1 MLTAIAD
8 RLWVAEQPLHFYGLP
23 IFSRMTVIALPN
35 QDLIVISPITPTP
48 QLTQALDQIGT
59 VRYIIAPNLYHHLFA
74 QDFANHYPEAEF
86 WAVNGI
92 LAKRPDLK
100 PDKILIES
108 TGNIGEDVLY
118 LNFPAFRVFDVTGN
132 MPFNEYLFLHRPS
145 KTLVITDAAF
155 NFGAESHG
163 AIRLLAKVLGMYGK
177 LRPTFLERF
186 ALRDRESALATL
198 HETLTWD
205 FDRVIMAHGSIIQT
219 QGKAQ
224 WRSSCEWY
232 LQTSN
237 I

>member
-1 MLTAIAD
+1 L
-8 RLWVAEQPLHFYGLP
+8 
-23 IFSRMTVIALPN
+23 ALPKRS
-35 QDLIVISPITPTP
+35 DTTPRLTRILP
-48 QLTQALDQIGT
+48 DAHPKRVERGAAAGEAQLTQALDQIGT

-92 LAKRPDLK
+92 LTKRPDLK
-100 PDKILIES
+100 PDKILTEA

-118 LNFPAFRVFDVTGN
+118 LNFPAFRVFDITGN

-145 KTLVITDAAF
+145 KTLVITDTAF
-155 NFGAESHG
+155 HFGAESHG
-163 AIRLLAKVLGMYGK
+163 AIQLLAKVLGMYGK
-177 LRPTFLERF
+177 LRPTFLERL

-198 HETLTWD
+198 RETLTWD

>member
-8 RLWVAEQPLHFYGLP
+8 RLWVAEQPLRFYGLP

-74 QDFANHYPEAEF
+74 QDFVNHYPEAEF

-92 LAKRPDLK
+92 LEKRPDLK
-100 PDKILIES
+100 PDKLLTEA
-108 TGNIGEDVLY
+108 TGEIDSDVLY
-118 LNFPAFRVFDVTGN
+118 LNFPAFRVLDITGN

-155 NFGAESHG
+155 HFGAESHG
-163 AIRLLAKVLGMYGK
+163 LIRLLAKVLGMYGK

-198 HETLTWD
+198 RETLIWD
-205 FDRVIMAHGSIIQT
+205 FDRVIMAHGSIIHT

-232 LQTSN
+232 LQTSD